1 MSSLPTEPRLT
12 SRFADRRSAGRLLA
26 ERLTALADEH
36 PVVLGLPRGGVP
48 VAFEVAQALHAPL
61 DVLLARK
68 IGAPANPEYAI
79 GALAEGDVRVLNAEA
94 VASLMIGADEL
105 EAAAARTRAELERH
119 ARRYRGDHP
128 AIEIEGR
135 TVILVDDGIATGATA
150 RAALRAARIRRPRR
164 LVLAVPVAAPETLQ
178 TLSSEAD
185 EIVCLLEPA
194 ELWAVGL
201 WYQDFSPVPD
211 GEVIRML
218 YGDANDPPPSASQV
232 QTREVRVPIAG
243 ILGDLALPEQAK
255 GLVIFAHGSGSS
267 RFSPRNREVAQRLT
281 DRGLATLLLD
291 LLQYGEESDRTNVF
305 DVGLLSQ
312 RLVRATLW
320 AQRQADLSS
329 LPIGYFGASTGT
341 AAALAAAAELQ
352 DRICAVV
359 SRGGR
364 PDLAARYLSTVTAP
378 VLLIVGSRD
387 DVVLELNRE
396 ARELLQAPSEL
407 AIVDG
412 ATHLFEEP
420 GALDQVAE
428 LAGDWF
434 ERHLVTMSTPSR

>member
-1 MSSLPTEPRLT
+1 MSKRPTTPPQAV
-12 SRFADRRSAGRLLA
+12 RFDDRRSAGRLLG
-26 ERLTALADEH
+26 ERLAALADEH

-79 GALAEGDVRVLNAEA
+79 GALAEGDVRVLNGEA

-105 EAAAARTRAELERH
+105 EAAAARTRTELERH
-119 ARRYRGDHP
+119 ARRYRGDRP
-128 AIEIEGR
+128 AIDIEGR

-178 TLSSEAD
+178 ALSSEAD
-185 EIVCLLEPA
+185 EVVCLLEPD

-201 WYQDFSPVPD
+201 WYRDFAPVPD

-218 YGDANDPPPSASQV
+218 YGHADDPPPPSPA
-232 QTREVRVPIAG
+232 QTREVRIPIAG
-243 ILGDLALPEQAK
+243 ILGDVTLPARPQ

-267 RFSPRNREVAQRLT
+267 RFSPRNRQVAQRLT
-281 DRGLATLLLD
+281 ERGLATLLLD

-320 AQRQADLSS
+320 AQRQADLGS

-341 AAALAAAAELQ
+341 AAALAAAAELPG
-352 DRICAVV
+352 RIAAVV

-364 PDLAARYLSTVTAP
+364 PDLAAHYLPAVTAP

-387 DVVLELNRE
+387 DAVLELNRE
-396 ARELLQAPSEL
+396 ARELLQATSEL

-420 GALDQVAE
+420 GALEQVAQ

-434 ERHLVTMSTPSR
+434 ERHLAVAPAPSR